1 VNERWS
7 KMSVTDIVLLQN
19 YAQILTVS
27 ISFLGIVL
35 AIFFT
40 LIALPLQNILGK
52 YSQDLVNR
60 VNRDKYLIFCF
71 IFFIILFAYDFSL
84 LIMPKSTI
92 LILVSFFGGLTSL
105 MVFSLLVT
113 RVFYLLDVR
122 NQIKDISKK
131 IIEEIRGKRI
141 KIRIFQADP
150 NLIDKLKHE
159 TEIIFD
165 IIQKAIHE
173 DRFEIADFGLKEVV
187 EIVNNFICV
196 KSDNLAREYE
206 DDFLD
211 HIFDRIIDTENFV
224 SKNNHPKIMNS
235 IVDSI
240 GSVTKGILSTETTD
254 PYIINQRGP
263 LSSLTV
269 ALIESLR
276 NICIGPEITKRTSYA
291 SGNACDQLIEIGKV
305 SIDNKY
311 PYRAVDVVKELGE
324 ISLKTTEM
332 NFYRGNRLSQS
343 SNQGIVYLLDYSLLN
358 LDKIEMDKEY
368 ILTSIKDEVINVIKD
383 YFENKNISLVSNP
396 ENIKSIIHPMASYSI
411 AAIYLEAIKR
421 IIEDNEDSKII
432 AEFMDKFLDDV
443 SQLIKL
449 GLDEE
454 RYFDVKD
461 FSDSIYMTGFNLIT
475 SFHESRNDLLK
486 EKLIDTLQKSYTP
499 ISKSLEL
506 NNHINPFIDY
516 LDNYSS
522 LLGLMFYNNRE
533 SKVFGEIIENN
544 IKLIMNSENAINFNE
559 MHPYLR
565 LIGLWVFKWMPDSE
579 YLNYI
584 KKILINK
591 NVIISDYKS
600 TVKPQG
606 DEKKELYQKLY
617 PKSFK
622 GYWNLKTPY
631 ENENA
636 LIKPFNNI
644 EKELIEVNKVLFNS
658 EDIIK
663 FEEFLYK

>member
-1 VNERWS
+1 
-7 KMSVTDIVLLQN
+7 MSVTDIVLLQN
-19 YAQILTVS
+19 YAQILTLS

-71 IFFIILFAYDFSL
+71 LFFIILFAYDFSL

-92 LILVSFFGGLTSL
+92 LISISFIGGLTSL
-105 MVFSLLVT
+105 MIFSLLVT

-173 DRFEIADFGLKEVV
+173 DRFEIADFGFKKVV
-187 EIVNNFICV
+187 EIVKNFICV

-240 GSVTKGILSTETTD
+240 GNVTKEILSTETTD

-263 LSSLTV
+263 LSSLTI
-269 ALIESLR
+269 ALIESLK

-311 PYRAVDVVKELGE
+311 PYKAVDVVKELSE

-358 LDKIEMDKEY
+358 LDKIEMDEEY
-368 ILTSIKDEVINVIKD
+368 ILTSIKDEVNKIIKD

-396 ENIKSIIHPMASYSI
+396 ENIKPFIHPMASYSI
-411 AAIYLEAIKR
+411 GVIHLKAIKQ

-432 AEFMDKFLDDV
+432 AKFMDKFIDDIG
-443 SQLIKL
+443 QLIKL
-449 GLDEE
+449 GLEEE
-454 RYFDVKD
+454 RIFDVKD
-461 FSDSIYMTGFNLIT
+461 FSDSIYMIGFNLIT
-475 SFHESRNDLLK
+475 SFYESRNDLLK
-486 EKLIDTLQKSYTP
+486 EKLYDTLKKSYIP

-522 LLGLMFYNNRE
+522 LLGLMFYKNRE
-533 SKVFGEIIENN
+533 SNIFGELIENG
-544 IKLIMNSENAINFNE
+544 IKLIMTSERVIDFNE

-565 LIGLWVFKWMPDSE
+565 LIGLWVFKWMPDSG
-579 YLNYI
+579 YLNFL
-584 KKILINK
+584 KKILKNK
-591 NVIISDYKS
+591 NVIVSDNKS
-600 TVKPQG
+600 MIKSQV
-606 DEKKELYQKLY
+606 DVRKELYQKLY

-644 EKELIEVNKVLFNS
+644 EKELIEINEVIFNP

-663 FEEFLYK
+663 FEDFLNKNN